1 MTSSSLFSGPWR
13 KPGAYRGLQ
22 RLAIALGG
30 ALLIFSSV
38 SFAQDSEQSD
48 EPVNPRYVPTPAQLE
63 AEAAYSEGMY
73 LPFDGKNTKAFESSL
88 EKIQEEVTDA
98 EFTTLTNAIDYL
110 LVYDLGAR
118 RDPEVLYKRLD
129 GKTPFDVLR
138 MVKWKAGRP

>member
-1 MTSSSLFSGPWR
+1 MSSYSIHQGHLAF
-13 KPGAYRGLQ
+13 RGLQ
-22 RLAIALGG
+22 RFAIALCGVLLLLSNV
-30 ALLIFSSV
+30 AL
-38 SFAQDSEQSD
+38 AQEADDSEES
-48 EPVNPRYVPTPAQLE
+48 VNPRYIPTPAQLE

-73 LPFDGKNTKAFESSL
+73 LPFDGSSVKKFDASLKKIES
-88 EKIQEEVTDA
+88 EVTDA
-98 EFTTLTNAIDYL
+98 EFTTLSNALDYL